1 MNESLKMKRRNFNIR
16 SCWSQ
21 QNTFILSA
29 LTSFKKYTVHFAIY
43 KIAKAKDR
51 SIHIR
56 FKLHKKRNTCHI
68 SWLYVKKF
76 WHWARSRLCQ
86 ALATHIQRY
95 LHNLAQ
101 LNFGAPF
108 NVRHHFETLKRSKWN
123 IAPFYNCLKTVF
135 HWNCVK

>member
-1 MNESLKMKRRNFNIR
+1 MNESLKRKRRNFNIR

-76 WHWARSRLCQ
+76 WHWASPDLDFVKLSPHISRDM
-86 ALATHIQRY
+86 Y

-108 NVRHHFETLKRSKWN
+108 NVRHHVATLKRSKWN
-123 IAPFYNCLKTVF
+123 IEPFYMYLRVIE
-135 HWNCVK
+135 